1 MFREYFVGKP
11 YPRDTHKNSRLSWF
25 FTFQSCALHVVI
37 SRVSFLRN
45 PLDLQY
51 KLESLHSLSHTT
63 FTIKIPHKYKGKN
76 DWMKLQSNLARNKSQ
91 HKIVINNNFTDYL
104 ASISGPI
111 SSDMSLK
118 GSPHNCTQN
127 GEWVKAILF
136 SAIGVV
142 REDCCRS
149 SMNHFFQPT
158 PQLTIRAKFKLQDV
172 ISNFHNP

>member
-1 MFREYFVGKP
+1 MFHEYFVGKP

-25 FTFQSCALHVVI
+25 FTFQSCALYVVT

-111 SSDMSLK
+111 SSDISLK
-118 GSPHNCTQN
+118 GSPHMYPKWRM
-127 GEWVKAILF
+127 GEGNTVF
-136 SAIGVV
+136 HH
-142 REDCCRS
+142 RRS
-149 SMNHFFQPT
+149 RRRLLS
-158 PQLTIRAKFKLQDV
+158 KFHEPLL
-172 ISNFHNP
+172 STHSPANN